1 MTKVWYSQRYMWLKS
16 HGELSYLTGK
26 IHRLQQ
32 RARAK
37 EQAVFLL
44 FDCERMFV
52 YRSFNISLCKKK
64 NIRLPL
70 NGEQET
76 TCADYALS
84 L

>member
-1 MTKVWYSQRYMWLKS
+1 MVKS

-52 YRSFNISLCKKK
+52 YRPFNISLCKKK
-64 NIRLPL
+64 KY
-70 NGEQET
+70 T
-76 TCADYALS
+76 TTIKWRAGDNMR
-84 L
+84 